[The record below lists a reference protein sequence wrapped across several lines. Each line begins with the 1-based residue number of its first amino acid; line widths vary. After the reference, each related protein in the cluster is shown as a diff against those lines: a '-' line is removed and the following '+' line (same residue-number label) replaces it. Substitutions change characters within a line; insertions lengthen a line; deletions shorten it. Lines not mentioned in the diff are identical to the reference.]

1 MHTPAQL
8 TRALTYLQAI
18 GYRVK
23 LVTKGYWRVESPD
36 GQESWLLS
44 ADQLI
49 LFVMMLPSEP

>member
-8 TRALTYLQAI
+8 TRALNYLQAI

-23 LVTKGYWRVESPD
+23 LVTKGYWRVEAPD

-49 LFVMMLPSEP
+49 LFVMMLPSGP